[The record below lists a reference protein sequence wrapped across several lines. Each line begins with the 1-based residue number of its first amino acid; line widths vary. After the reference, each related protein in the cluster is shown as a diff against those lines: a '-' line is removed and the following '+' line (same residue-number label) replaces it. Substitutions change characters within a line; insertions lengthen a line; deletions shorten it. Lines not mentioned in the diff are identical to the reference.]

1 MSDMAAFLNDLR
13 DITPNNEQNKPTQGN
28 ISETSNKS
36 TQAMT
41 PPQPNEFE
49 ELYASVNK
57 ELYLGCDFMTPLD
70 FMAKFMHLKASSKW
84 TDSSFNDTLKFLQE
98 AFLVKLGYKLPPS

>member
-13 DITPNNEQNKPTQGN
+13 DITPNSEQNKPTQGN

-57 ELYLGCDFMTPLD
+57 ELYPGCDFMTPLD

-98 AFLVKLGYKLPPS
+98 AFLVKLGY